1 MNKARK
7 GLIQA
12 AAITAETG
20 TPATNKDPVN
30 RGKPKTDVNSSNL
43 EDKIIYQRWL
53 LVSSC

>member
-30 RGKPKTDVNSSNL
+30 RGKPKIDVNSSDL